1 MFKIFAIAQKKENIS
16 CMRKK
21 KKKCGFLR
29 KKIPPS
35 YFVSDFFFLRLK
47 PNFSFLDFRMLSVSQ
62 KYSIEQKMTILE
74 TAYEQKKIFFCGSL
88 MNVLN

>member
-1 MFKIFAIAQKKENIS
+1 
-16 CMRKK
+16 MRKNQ
-21 KKKCGFLR
+21 KKCGFLR
-29 KKIPPS
+29 KKEFPPPILS
-35 YFVSDFFFLRLK
+35 QTFFLRLK

>member
-1 MFKIFAIAQKKENIS
+1 MHEKKEEK
-16 CMRKK
+16 MRVFKK
-21 KKKCGFLR
+21 KNSPLLFCLR
-29 KKIPPS
+29 L
-35 YFVSDFFFLRLK
+35 FFLRLK